1 MSENIIENQHIDEI
15 EGEEDELFEHHRF
28 VVDPGQGLLRLDKY
42 LMIKV
47 QNATRTK
54 IQFAIEAESVKVNDK
69 VTKASYQVKP
79 HDIISVS
86 LPYPPR
92 DNTLLPENIPLNIV
106 YEDEELLIVNKD
118 PGMVV
123 HPGFGNWTG
132 TLVNALIYHFQNLPT
147 SRNGEIRPGLVHRI
161 DKDTSGLLVI
171 AKTEYSMTHLAKQ
184 FYDHSIERT
193 YYALVWGKLKN
204 EKGFI
209 EGHIGRSHKD
219 RKVMQVFPDGA
230 FGKEA
235 KTHYEVQKAM
245 RYVSWVKLNLE
256 TGRSHQIRAHMKYVG
271 HPLFNDATYGGDRIS
286 KNTSF
291 AKFEKFVK
299 NCFEIC
305 PRQALHAK
313 SLGFIHPKTKKFM
326 QFESEIPSDLQNL
339 LNKWEGYV
347 QSE

>member
-1 MSENIIENQHIDEI
+1 MANNSIVEQIDDLDNED
-15 EGEEDELFEHHRF
+15 DELFEHHRF

-42 LMIKV
+42 LMMKV

-54 IQFAIEAESVKVNDK
+54 IQNAIDLESVKVNTK
-69 VTKASYQVKP
+69 ATKASYQVKP
-79 HDIISVS
+79 EDVITVS

-92 DNTLLPENIPLNIV
+92 DNTVLPENILLDIV
-106 YEDEELLIVNKD
+106 YEDEEFLIVNKK

-123 HPGFGNWTG
+123 HPGHGNWSG
-132 TLVNALIYHFQNLPT
+132 TLVNALTYHFDHLPT
-147 SRNGEIRPGLVHRI
+147 GRNGAIRPGLVHRI

-171 AKTEYSMTHLAKQ
+171 AKTEFAMTHLAKQ
-184 FYDHSIERT
+184 FYDHTIERT
-193 YYALVWGKLKN
+193 YHALVWGEMKE
-204 EKGFI
+204 EKGFV

-235 KTHYEVQKAM
+235 KTHYEVLQDM
-245 RYVSWVKLNLE
+245 RYVSWLKLNLE

-271 HPLFNDATYGGDRIS
+271 HPLFNDVTYGGDKIL
-286 KNTSF
+286 KGTTF

-313 SLGFIHPKTKKFM
+313 SLGFIHPRTKKFV
-326 QFESEIPSDLQNL
+326 QFESDLPSDFKNL
-339 LNKWEGYV
+339 LEKWQNYV
-347 QSE
+347 QE

>member
-1 MSENIIENQHIDEI
+1 MSENTKEVQIDDLEQ
-15 EGEEDELFEHHRF
+15 EDDELFEHHRF

-42 LMIKV
+42 LMMKV

-54 IQFAIEAESVKVNDK
+54 IQYAIDAESVKVNDK
-69 VTKASYQVKP
+69 ITKASYQVKP
-79 HDIISVS
+79 EDIITVS

-92 DNTLLPENIPLNIV
+92 DNTLLPENIPLDIIF
-106 YEDEELLIVNKD
+106 EDDELLIVNKK

-123 HPGFGNWTG
+123 HPGHGNWSG

-171 AKTEYSMTHLAKQ
+171 AKTEFAMTHLAKQ

-193 YYALVWGKLKN
+193 YHALVWGEMKE
-204 EKGFI
+204 EKGFV

-235 KTHYEVQKAM
+235 KTHYEVLQDM
-245 RYVSWVKLNLE
+245 RYVSWLKLNLE

-271 HPLFNDATYGGDRIS
+271 HPLFNDVTYGGDKIL
-286 KNTSF
+286 KGTTF

-313 SLGFIHPKTKKFM
+313 SLGFIHPRTKIFV
-326 QFESEIPSDLQNL
+326 QFESDLPEDFKNL
-339 LNKWEGYV
+339 LEKWQNYV
-347 QSE
+347 QE

>member
-1 MSENIIENQHIDEI
+1 MNSPQNTPNDDLEN
-15 EGEEDELFEHHRF
+15 EEDELYEHHRIE
-28 VVDPGQGLLRLDKY
+28 VDKGQGLLRLDKF
-42 LMIKV
+42 LMSKIP
-47 QNATRTK
+47 NATRTK
-54 IQFAIEAESVKVNDK
+54 IQYAIETETVKVNDK
-69 VTKASYQVKP
+69 ITKASYQVKP
-79 HDIISVS
+79 DDIITV
-86 LPYPPR
+86 LLTYPPR
-92 DNTLLPENIPLNIV
+92 DNTVLAENIPLNII
-106 YEDEELLIVNKD
+106 YEDDELLIVNKE

-123 HPGFGNWTG
+123 HPGFGNWSG
-132 TLVNALIYHFQNLPT
+132 TLVNALKYHFDNLPT
-147 SRNGEIRPGLVHRI
+147 GRNGEIRPGLVHRI

-171 AKTEYSMTHLAKQ
+171 AKTELAMAHLAKQ
-184 FYDHSIERT
+184 FYDHTIERT
-193 YYALVWGKLKN
+193 YHAIIWGNLKTD
-204 EKGFI
+204 KGEI

-235 KTHYEVQKAM
+235 KTHYEVLKNL

-271 HPLFNDATYGGDRIS
+271 HPLFNDATYGGDKIL
-286 KNTSF
+286 KGTTF

-326 QFESEIPSDLQNL
+326 QFDSELPHDFSTL
-339 LNKWEGYV
+339 LEKWENFV
-347 QSE
+347 QND

>member
-1 MSENIIENQHIDEI
+1 MSENINTNNQIDDLENED
-15 EGEEDELFEHHRF
+15 DELYEHHRF
-28 VVDPGQGLLRLDKY
+28 VVDPGQGLLRMDKY

-54 IQFAIEAESVKVNDK
+54 IQLAIEAESVKVNNK
-69 VTKASYQVKP
+69 ITKASYQVKP
-79 HDIISVS
+79 DDVITVS

-92 DNTLLPENIPLNIV
+92 ENTLVPENIPLNIV
-106 YEDEELLIVNKD
+106 YEDDDLLIVNKA

-132 TLVNALIYHFQNLPT
+132 TLVNALAYHFDNLPKGK
-147 SRNGEIRPGLVHRI
+147 NGDIRPGLVHRI

-171 AKTEYSMTHLAKQ
+171 AKTELAMTHLAKQ

-193 YYALVWGKLKN
+193 YYALVWGELKQ

-235 KTHYEVQKAM
+235 KTHYEVMKAM

-256 TGRSHQIRAHMKYVG
+256 TGRSHQIRTHMKYIG
-271 HPLFNDATYGGDRIS
+271 HPLFNDATYGGDKIV

-291 AKFEKFVK
+291 AKFEKYVK

-313 SLGFIHPKTKKFM
+313 SLGFIHPRTR
-326 QFESEIPSDLQNL
+326 QYIHFESELPEDISQL
-339 LNKWEGYV
+339 LAKWDGYV
-347 QSE
+347 HGE